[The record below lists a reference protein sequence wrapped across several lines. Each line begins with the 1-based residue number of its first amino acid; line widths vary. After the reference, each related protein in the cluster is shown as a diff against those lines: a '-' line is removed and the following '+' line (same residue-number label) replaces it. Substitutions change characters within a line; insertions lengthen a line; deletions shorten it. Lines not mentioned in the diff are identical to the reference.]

1 MLHLMISIVYV
12 TCSPAPLVTTWD
24 SPSELPAHGT
34 RYPDDQWVAP
44 PFLQHAESDVCAQD
58 PGIAPFLNPYGSPQA
73 SSSASVQSQPHLNLN
88 NMFVPDAQ
96 GLAPMDWPA
105 PPHSSGVEQQQL
117 TPHNNTEMIDSRDDF
132 ANASARSM
140 ASGSSDEMS
149 DNEWT
154 GTLNLNGMLVP
165 VRAMAEAVGDLY
177 VHAFVKCV
185 LVGDLHT
192 CRKLSALPTE
202 LEVEL
207 VVGLKLSILA
217 IQVWIRE
224 NKAPMVRLSY
234 VDGTDNCDFNQLVE
248 KIRAHGVSCP
258 SYLFPSRPHPFDCDS
273 MQL

>member
-1 MLHLMISIVYV
+1 MLHHMISTVYV
-12 TCSPAPLVTTWD
+12 TCSPVPLVTAWD

-34 RYPDDQWVAP
+34 QYPDYQWAAQ
-44 PFLQHAESDVCAQD
+44 PFLQHAGSEVYAQA
-58 PGIAPFLNPYGSPQA
+58 PAIAPFLDLYGSPQA
-73 SSSASVQSQPHLNLN
+73 SGSAAVQSQPHLNLN
-88 NMFVPDAQ
+88 NMFVPDTQ

-105 PPHSSGVEQQQL
+105 PPHSSGVEQQQP
-117 TPHNNTEMIDSRDDF
+117 TPRNYTEKTNSRDDF
-132 ANASARSM
+132 ANANARPMS
-140 ASGSSDEMS
+140 SGSSDEMS

-154 GTLNLNGMLVP
+154 GTLNLNGTRVP
-165 VRAMAEAVGDLY
+165 VRALIAKAVGDLY

-192 CRKLSALPTE
+192 CRKLSAWPTE

-207 VVGLKLSILA
+207 AVGLKLSILA

-234 VDGTDNCDFNQLVE
+234 VDGTDNCDFDQLVE
-248 KIRAHGVSCP
+248 KIRAHGVGRPGCF
-258 SYLFPSRPHPFDCDS
+258 LPSRPHAFDS